1 MTVVSWAVTVVVV
14 GLIVAFA
21 GYVVSLRKLP
31 TAHQTD
37 LRIFDR
43 YGRVQD
49 VRDVAQPRR
58 K

>member
-1 MTVVSWAVTVVVV
+1 MTVVSWAATVLVVA
-14 GLIVAFA
+14 LIVAFA

-31 TAHQTD
+31 TAHRTS

-49 VRDVAQPRR
+49 VGGVEQPRR

>member
-1 MTVVSWAVTVVVV
+1 VTVVSWAATALV
-14 GLIVAFA
+14 LALLVAFV

-31 TAHQTD
+31 TAHRAD

-43 YGRVQD
+43 YGRVKD
-49 VRDVAQPRR
+49 VGGVEQPRR

>member
-1 MTVVSWAVTVVVV
+1 MSAVSWAATVLV
-14 GLIVAFA
+14 LALLVAFV

-31 TAHQTD
+31 TADRTD

-43 YGRVQD
+43 FGRVK
-49 VRDVAQPRR
+49 DVADVEQPRR